1 MNNFRTTFPYVSR
14 ELLNWFPG
22 HMGKGMKQMQQKL
35 KLVDCVIEVHDARI
49 PLTGRN
55 TDFKHTISGIKPHI
69 LVLNKSDHIE
79 KQFESKIIDRLQ
91 QESNDPMHILF
102 TNCKSQ
108 SCRGLRKLMPM
119 AQDLINSSDRY
130 NRSSQRE
137 FCIMII
143 GVPNVG
149 KSSLIN
155 VLRNRHLNKKGA
167 SQVGAV
173 AGVTR
178 SVLNRIKICEEPL
191 IYLLDTPGILEP
203 NIADT
208 ETGLRLALVSC
219 LQDHLVGEE
228 LIADYL
234 LFLLNKHK
242 NFRYVEVMGLKE
254 PTDSIASALMSH
266 AIHLNK
272 MTRTKQ
278 LDGTSVVRPDI
289 NMAAKLMLKSFRT
302 GAFGKILLD
311 EDKIMCQ
318 NNSIKLKNY

>member
-1 MNNFRTTFPYVSR
+1 MSNFRSKFQFVSR

-35 KLVDCVIEVHDARI
+35 KQIDCVIEVHDARI

-55 TDFKHTISGIKPHI
+55 TEFKHTISGIKPHI
-69 LVLNKSDHIE
+69 LVLNKRDLIE
-79 KQFESKIIDRLQ
+79 KQLESKIIDRLK
-91 QESNDPMHILF
+91 QESRDPSHVLF

-119 AQDLINSSDRY
+119 AQDLINSSERY

-178 SVLNRIKICEEPL
+178 SVLNRIKICEEPP

-234 LFLLNKHK
+234 LFLLNKQQ
-242 NFRYVEVMGLKE
+242 NFRYVEVMGLQE
-254 PTDSIASALMSH
+254 PTDSIDSVLISNAM
-266 AIHLNK
+266 HLNK
-272 MTRTKQ
+272 MIRTKQ
-278 LDGTSVVRPDI
+278 LDGTSVLRPDI
-289 NMAAKLMLKSFRT
+289 NLAAKFMLKSFRS

-311 EDKIMCQ
+311 EDKIRYYSS
-318 NNSIKLKNY
+318 SIKLNQN

>member
-1 MNNFRTTFPYVSR
+1 MNQFRTTFPLVSR
-14 ELLNWFPG
+14 DLLNWFPG

-55 TDFKHTISGIKPHI
+55 TEFKHSISGIKPHI
-69 LVLNKSDHIE
+69 LVLNKSDLIDKRWE
-79 KQFESKIIDRLQ
+79 APIVDRLQ
-91 QESNDPMHILF
+91 QENFDPKNVLF
-102 TNCKSQ
+102 TNCKNQ
-108 SCRGLRKLMPM
+108 TCRGLRKLMPL
-119 AQDLINSSDRY
+119 AQNLINSSDRF

-167 SQVGAV
+167 SQVGAI

-178 SVLNRIKICEEPL
+178 SVLNRIKISEEPP

-203 NIADT
+203 NIADV

-234 LFLLNKHK
+234 LFLLNKQR
-242 NFRYVEVMGLKE
+242 NYRYVETMGLPE
-254 PTDSIASALMSH
+254 PTDSIASALVNN
-266 AIHLNK
+266 AIHTNK
-272 MTRTKQ
+272 MVRTKQ
-278 LDGTSVVRPDI
+278 LDGTSVLRPDVK
-289 NMAAKLMLKSFRT
+289 MAAKFMLKSFRT
-302 GAFGKILLD
+302 GGLGKILLD
-311 EDKIMCQ
+311 EDKLIAPSM
-318 NNSIKLKNY
+318 

>member
-1 MNNFRTTFPYVSR
+1 MNNFRSTFPYVAR

-55 TDFKHTISGIKPHI
+55 TEFKHTISGIKPHI
-69 LVLNKSDHIE
+69 LVLNKSDLIE
-79 KQFESKIIDRLQ
+79 RQLESKIIDRLQ
-91 QESNDPMHILF
+91 QESNDPMHVLF

-234 LFLLNKHK
+234 LFLLNKQQ
-242 NFRYVEVMGLKE
+242 NFRYVMGLKE
-254 PTDSIASALMSH
+254 PTDSIASALMAN

-278 LDGTSVVRPDI
+278 MDGTSVLRPDI

-311 EDKIMCQ
+311 EDKIVCHS
-318 NNSIKLKNY
+318 NSIKLKN

>member
-1 MNNFRTTFPYVSR
+1 MQKFRTTFPSVSR
-14 ELLNWFPG
+14 DLLNWFPG

-35 KLVDCVIEVHDARI
+35 KQVDCVIEVHDARI

-55 TDFKHTISGIKPHI
+55 AEFKYTISGAKPHI
-69 LVLNKSDHIE
+69 LVLNKRDL
-79 KQFESKIIDRLQ
+79 IDKRTEGSITKRLQ
-91 QESNDPMHILF
+91 QEDYEAKHTLF

-108 SCRGLRKLMPM
+108 NCSGLRKLMPL
-119 AQDLINSSDRY
+119 AQDLISGSDRF
-130 NRSSQRE
+130 NRTNQRE

-167 SQVGAV
+167 SQVGAI

-178 SVLNRIKICEEPL
+178 SVLNRIKICEDPP

-203 NIADT
+203 NIGDA

-234 LFLLNKHK
+234 LFILNKQQ
-242 NFRYVEVMGLKE
+242 NFRYVNVMGLKE
-254 PTDSIASALMSH
+254 PTDSIANALMES
-266 AIHLNK
+266 AIHLQR
-272 MTRTKQ
+272 TIRTKQ
-278 LDGTSVVRPDI
+278 LDGTEVIRPDI
-289 NMAAKLMLKSFRT
+289 TMAAKFMLKSFRT
-302 GAFGKILLD
+302 GALGKVLLD
-311 EDKIMCQ
+311 QDKIFS
-318 NNSIKLKNY
+318 NH